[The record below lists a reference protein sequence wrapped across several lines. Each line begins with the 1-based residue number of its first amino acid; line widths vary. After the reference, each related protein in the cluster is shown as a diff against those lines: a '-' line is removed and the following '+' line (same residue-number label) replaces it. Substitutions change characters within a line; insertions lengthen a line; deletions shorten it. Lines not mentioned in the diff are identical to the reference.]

1 MALNQTLMI
10 ALGMQDFLIILVA
23 GCVWVNAKLMIW
35 EDVIILFFQSHF
47 FIFKKKSLY
56 SLIYTQAN
64 IC

>member
-10 ALGMQDFLIILVA
+10 ALGMQDFLIIVVA

-47 FIFKKKSLY
+47 FIF
-56 SLIYTQAN
+56 
-64 IC
+64 